1 MSEFASPPPP
11 PEPVP
16 PPPAPRSVGKAL
28 AAAALAWVFPGLG
41 HFYLRKPRTAILYA
55 AIVAATFLLGL
66 SFQGRLYTPEA
77 GQPLTILATFAVYGA
92 GLLNLAAR
100 MMSTNPNGSILSVTY
115 EYGCAYLLTAG
126 LMNLLLMLDAYD
138 IAVGRKP

>member
-1 MSEFASPPPP
+1 MSEFASPPPV

-16 PPPAPRSVGKAL
+16 PPPAPRSVAKAL
-28 AAAALAWVFPGLG
+28 AAAALAWIFPGLG
-41 HFYLRKPRTAILYA
+41 HFFLRRPRTAMLYA
-55 AIVAATFLLGL
+55 AIVTATFLLGL
-66 SFQGRLYTPEA
+66 SFQGRLYSPEA

-100 MMSTNPNGSILSVTY
+100 MVSTNPNGSILSTTY